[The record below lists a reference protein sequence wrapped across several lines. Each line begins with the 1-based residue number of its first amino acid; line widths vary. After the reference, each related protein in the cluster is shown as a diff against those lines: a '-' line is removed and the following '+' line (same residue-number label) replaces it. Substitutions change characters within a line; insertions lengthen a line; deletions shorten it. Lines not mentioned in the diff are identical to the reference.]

1 MKMQSP
7 LFKNL
12 KCQDSDSRTSSIGP
26 FWARGPARLSGP
38 FLLGL
43 LNQLLTSLLA
53 QPHPSLKS
61 KVQTPLWLHAL
72 AFYTSDTPRNFHFLI
87 HQTCSC
93 RFSQTLVSFWTF
105 FSLSEYFANSCSSCK
120 TKGMTSSVRIPLI
133 TLPWLDLITALVPNL
148 IYTCSFPAPGKD
160 ICYMCLPS
168 IPFFL
173 AVVVSTSLFHR
184 VLPSWRRDC

>member
-1 MKMQSP
+1 MSRQWQQN
-7 LFKNL
+7 FKHRTLLSQGTCTTLWAFLAGTPEPASNQPPGSASSL
-12 KCQDSDSRTSSIGP
+12 PEVQGPDSLAWHRGP
-26 FWARGPARLSGP
+26 FPP
-38 FLLGL
+38 
-43 LNQLLTSLLA
+43 
-53 QPHPSLKS
+53 P
-61 KVQTPLWLHAL
+61 WLHAL
-72 AFYTSDTPRNFHFLI
+72 AFYTPDTPRNFHFLI

-120 TKGMTSSVRIPLI
+120 TKGMPSSVRIPLI
-133 TLPWLDLITALVPNL
+133 TPPWLDLITALVPNL